1 MIVIESVEDYWSSVE
16 DFIRHR
22 GVDVCEMDIDPYKIQ
37 VAYTDRLPAD
47 ELADQFIEDHNNA
60 RELDETDD

>member
-47 ELADQFIEDHNNA
+47 ELADQFIEAHNA
-60 RELDETDD
+60 RELDNEDD

>member
-22 GVDVCEMDIDPYKIQ
+22 GVDVGEMDIDPYKIQ

-60 RELDETDD
+60 RELDNEDD

>member
-22 GVDVCEMDIDPYKIQ
+22 GVDVGEMDIDPYKIQ

-47 ELADQFIEDHNNA
+47 ELADQFIEDHHNA